1 MDDNLVSRLV
11 PELALDR
18 ACRRVVAGAPEG
30 CDALLLGDLV
40 RRAPSGTLLHIAR
53 DARHLARLRRAL
65 AFFAPDVEVLP
76 LLAWD
81 CAPYERRSVSAKVA
95 ARRVDTLLKLG
106 RPAEGPR
113 VVLVTAAGFLRRLPP
128 QGALEAATFR
138 AVPGD
143 AVEEPLRRFLLRN
156 GYAPAEAVRDPG
168 DFLWDDD
175 RVEILPPG
183 ARRSITLD
191 LINDGLDAVW
201 EQPGGVELERL
212 DLPPMSEVALT
223 DDGIARFQANYV
235 ELFGKP
241 EGNDPL
247 LAAVV
252 QGRRLNGVE
261 HWLPL
266 FHGTT
271 ETLCEYLPGCPV
283 TLDECAEVDRDDHL
297 DQIADAF
304 QASRTIGGITEKAHL
319 PVYRPLPPERVF
331 LDAADWDACL
341 EPRAVTLFRASPP
354 EEGEDVADGGARS
367 GPLFHGGDGGDGA
380 KALADHVE
388 YLRESGARVIFAVE
402 RDVQH
407 AALKRRVGLPDLP
420 SAETFGEVDR
430 LTVATLPVARGFAIG
445 DLHVIARADIIK
457 SERRIAAEPGG
468 GQPGDPLSGME
479 PVTVGDLVVHA
490 EHGVGLCEGLE
501 TLNAGDAPHDC
512 LRLTYRQGDK
522 LFVPVENMD
531 LLSRFGTPGE
541 TIQLDKLGGA
551 AWANRLERIREIL
564 RDAARDLMATAAKRS
579 LAMVEPIVPK
589 VAAYRRFKSRFPYT
603 ETEDQQAAIDDV
615 LADLASGKVMD
626 RLVVGDVGFGKTEVA
641 LRAAFAVASCGRQV
655 AVVAPTTPLA
665 RQHADEFRDRF
676 AGTGIG
682 IAELTGSRSAEERR
696 EARRLIADGEALIA
710 VGTQA
715 LLSEGVHFADLGLL
729 VLDEEQRLGVKQ
741 KERLKEAADGVHV
754 LTMTATPIPRT
765 LQLALAGLRDL
776 SMIGTAP
783 VERQPVR
790 TRVLAYDGDVIRQA
804 LTRER
809 ERGGQSFYVCPR
821 LADLDLVADRLG
833 AMLPDLVVARAH
845 GKMEPGELDDAITNF
860 VRGGADVLLATNI
873 IEAGLNIP
881 NANTLIV
888 HRADMFGLA
897 QLHQLRGRVGRG
909 SARAYAWLTVE
920 SEKDL
925 SEAARRRLDAI
936 STLTDPGVGFSV
948 ASQDLDLR
956 GGGNLLG
963 EEQSGTIRA
972 VGVELFQE
980 MLRQAIEAV
989 RAGREPEEPWTPRI
1003 SLGVPVLIPESYVA
1017 DLDERMALYRSIA
1030 TLETAEAAKAFS
1042 ADLAARRGAVPP
1054 EVRTLLGLG
1063 ELKRLCREAGV
1074 EQIDVGPRGALITF
1088 RQEASQEAAQRDP
1101 ARFQAFLERHQG
1113 TRPREDGKVV
1123 VPLAETK
1130 DSDRLD
1136 AARGLLEELREL

>member
-1 MDDNLVSRLV
+1 MDDNLVSRLL

-18 ACRRVVAGAPEG
+18 ACRRVVAAAPEG

-65 AFFAPDVEVLP
+65 AFFVPDVEVLP

-113 VVLVTAAGFLRRLPP
+113 LVLVTAAGFLRRLPP

-143 AVEEPLRRFLLRN
+143 DVEEPLRRFLLRN

-183 ARRSITLD
+183 ARRPITLD
-191 LINDGLDAVW
+191 LINGGLDAVR
-201 EQPGGVELERL
+201 EQAGGVELERL

-223 DDGIARFQANYV
+223 DDAIARFQANYV
-235 ELFGKP
+235 EQFGKP
-241 EGNDPL
+241 EGHDPL
-247 LAAVV
+247 FAAVG

-266 FHGTT
+266 FYGAT

-283 TLDECAEVDRDDHL
+283 TLDECVEVDRDDHL

-331 LDAADWDACL
+331 LDAPEWDACL
-341 EPRAVTLFRASPP
+341 EPRAVALFRASPP
-354 EEGEDVADGGARS
+354 EEGEDVVDGGARP
-367 GPLFHGGDGGDGA
+367 GPLFHSGDGA
-380 KALADHVE
+380 KALADH
-388 YLRESGARVIFAVE
+388 LDSLSKGGARVILAVE

-407 AALKRRVGLPDLP
+407 AALKRRVGMQDLP
-420 SAETFGEVDR
+420 SAETFGEVEGM
-430 LTVATLPVARGFAIG
+430 TVATLPVTRGFAIG

-457 SERRIAAEPGG
+457 SERRTLAGQGG
-468 GQPGDPLSGME
+468 GQPGNPLSGVA

-501 TLNAGDAPHDC
+501 TLDTGDAPHDC

-551 AWANRLERIREIL
+551 AWSNRLERIRESL
-564 RDAARDLMATAAKRS
+564 RDAARELMATAAKRS
-579 LAMVEPIVPK
+579 LAKVEPMVPK

-682 IAELTGSRSAEERR
+682 IAELTGSQSAEEQR

-715 LLSEGVHFADLGLL
+715 LLSEAVHFADLGLL

-790 TRVLAYDGDVIRQA
+790 TRVLAYDGEVIRQA

-845 GKMEPGELDDAITNF
+845 GKMEPGELDDAITSF

-920 SEKDL
+920 SDKDL

-1030 TLETAEAAKAFS
+1030 ALETAEAAKAFAAELS
-1042 ADLAARRGAVPP
+1042 ARRGSMPA
-1054 EVRTLLGLG
+1054 EVRTLLGFG
-1063 ELKRLCREAGV
+1063 ELKRLCREARV

-1088 RQEASQEAAQRDP
+1088 RQEASQGAARRDP
-1101 ARFQAFLERHQG
+1101 AKFQAFLERHEG

-1123 VPLAETK
+1123 VPLAETTG
-1130 DSDRLD
+1130 SDRLD